1 MSREADVEPD
11 DVSPVAGIIEFSVR
25 SPDTVARG
33 PQSVSTELA
42 GPESVPLGGGPGISG
57 SIGPLTVGT
66 TLRGFSGH
74 LDPTENETP
83 LVQSRVL
90 SNSGDSGPGR
100 VGVGVSAAAAVAA
113 AVATVWDSAEREE
126 STRNTV
132 QMANS
137 STNRKLKAHTIPDLT
152 NVLKVGFL
160 IFAVIVV

>member
-1 MSREADVEPD
+1 
-11 DVSPVAGIIEFSVR
+11 
-25 SPDTVARG
+25 
-33 PQSVSTELA
+33 VSTELA

-74 LDPTENETP
+74 LDPTDDETP

-100 VGVGVSAAAAVAA
+100 VGVGVPAAVAA

-137 STNRKLKAHTIPDLT
+137 STNRKLKTHTILDLT

>member
-1 MSREADVEPD
+1 M
-11 DVSPVAGIIEFSVR
+11 
-25 SPDTVARG
+25 
-33 PQSVSTELA
+33 STELA

-74 LDPTENETP
+74 LDPTDDEIP

-100 VGVGVSAAAAVAA
+100 VGVGVPAAVAA

-137 STNRKLKAHTIPDLT
+137 PTNRKLKTHTIPDLT

>member
-1 MSREADVEPD
+1 M
-11 DVSPVAGIIEFSVR
+11 R

-74 LDPTENETP
+74 LDPTDDEIP

-100 VGVGVSAAAAVAA
+100 VGVPAAAAVAA

-137 STNRKLKAHTIPDLT
+137 STNRKLKTHTIPDLT